1 MYVRVRVRV
10 RIDCGC
16 LVCVVLASISL
27 PGAVAYRFCE
37 EWVRCSGSFFLR
49 ALIKLRSH
57 VIQSRLFIQRR
68 PLRCQ
73 PTRPSGAGARGA
85 RKRNDAPRNGFDVT
99 DAVFNVSS
107 SIRRLFE
114 HHMIPAEVCDGQDPV
129 RSTLYGRDIEINN
142 APGTRGPE
150 TLRVTVLTL
159 LTQYS
164 MSVRRSGGYLS
175 TTWYQPR
182 CVMVRTRP
190 DRRHGH
196 AISIQRSRRP
206 RGQTHSA

>member
-1 MYVRVRVRV
+1 M
-10 RIDCGC
+10 
-16 LVCVVLASISL
+16 CVVLASISL

-73 PTRPSGAGARGA
+73 PTRDPGARGGA
-85 RKRNDAPRNGFDVT
+85 RNDAPRNGFDVT

-142 APGTRGPE
+142 AAGARK
-150 TLRVTVLTL
+150 R
-159 LTQYS
+159 
-164 MSVRRSGGYLS
+164 SV
-175 TTWYQPR
+175 
-182 CVMVRTRP
+182 
-190 DRRHGH
+190 
-196 AISIQRSRRP
+196 
-206 RGQTHSA
+206 

>member
-1 MYVRVRVRV
+1 MATQAIACLVVASTRPSMASPSLSRPLCSCDSHGLSRASGRHQVAIWSHRDPLGAAGAAVRAASHAPLGLWLYVRVRVRV

-73 PTRPSGAGARGA
+73 PTQPWRARRPER
-85 RKRNDAPRNGFDVT
+85 
-99 DAVFNVSS
+99 
-107 SIRRLFE
+107 
-114 HHMIPAEVCDGQDPV
+114 
-129 RSTLYGRDIEINN
+129 
-142 APGTRGPE
+142 
-150 TLRVTVLTL
+150 TLRVTVSTL
-159 LTQYS
+159 LTRYS

-175 TTWYQPR
+175 TIWYYPR
-182 CVMVRTRP
+182 YVMAKTRSA
-190 DRRHGH
+190 RRNMD
-196 AISIQRSRRP
+196 AIPI
-206 RGQTHSA
+206 